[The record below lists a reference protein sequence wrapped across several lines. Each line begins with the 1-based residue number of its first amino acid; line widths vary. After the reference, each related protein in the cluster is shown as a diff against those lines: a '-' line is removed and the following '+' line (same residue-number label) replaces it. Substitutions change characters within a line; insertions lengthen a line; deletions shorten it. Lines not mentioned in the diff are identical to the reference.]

1 MVPQVSIIMPL
12 YNKATEVLGS
22 VASVRAQTVTD
33 WELIVVDD
41 GSSDGGA
48 DLVHGLADQR
58 IKIIKQSNQG
68 VSLARN
74 RGLLEA
80 ESPWIAFLD
89 ADDEWRSDYL
99 ATILSLA
106 RDYPQAPW
114 LATGY
119 EIRHPR
125 EGVFNA
131 RLRGITKG
139 FRRGILRN
147 YFTVATKSDPPVWSS
162 AVVVRRKILLE
173 IGGFPAG
180 IASGEDLLTWAR
192 LAVRYPLAYDVRPM
206 AVFNV
211 SGNDRR
217 ADPNQK
223 VTAAL
228 KELLRT
234 YPSIPG
240 LRNYLGLWNRIQ
252 AVMALRYGEIM
263 LARREAWQAILN
275 APWQWR
281 SSYTLVLALFPHT
294 ISMRLDLW
302 LRRSIH

>member
-1 MVPQVSIIMPL
+1 MVPQITIIMPL
-12 YNKATEVLGS
+12 YNKAAEVLGS

-48 DLVHGLADQR
+48 DLVDRLADQR
-58 IKIIKQSNQG
+58 IKIIKQNNQG

-74 RGLLEA
+74 RGISET

-99 ATILSLA
+99 ATVLSLT
-106 RDYPQAPW
+106 RDYPQALW

-131 RLRGITKG
+131 RLRGLSKG
-139 FRRGILRN
+139 FQRGILRN
-147 YFTVATKSDPPVWSS
+147 YFTVATQSDPPVWSS
-162 AVVVRRKILLE
+162 AVVVRRDVLLE

-180 IASGEDLLTWAR
+180 ISSGEDLLTWAR

-206 AVFNV
+206 AVFHV
-211 SGNDRR
+211 SGNDRP
-217 ADPNQK
+217 ADSEQQ

-228 KELLRT
+228 TELLRA
-234 YPSIPG
+234 YPDISG

-252 AVMALRYGEIM
+252 AVMALRYGETK
-263 LARREAWQAILN
+263 LARSAAWQAIRH

-281 SSYTLVLALFPHT
+281 NSYTFVLASLPHK
-294 ISMRLDLW
+294 ISMRLDVW
-302 LRRSIH
+302 LRRTIH

>member
-1 MVPQVSIIMPL
+1 MVPQITIIMPL

-22 VASVRAQTVTD
+22 VATVRAQTVTD

-48 DLVHGLADQR
+48 DLVHSLADQR
-58 IKIIKQSNQG
+58 IKIIKQTNQG

-74 RGLLEA
+74 RGISET

-99 ATILSLA
+99 ATVLSLT
-106 RDYPQAPW
+106 RDYPQALW

-131 RLRGITKG
+131 RLRGISKD
-139 FRRGILRN
+139 FQRGILRD
-147 YFTVATKSDPPVWSS
+147 YFTVATQSDPPVWSS
-162 AVVVRRKILLE
+162 AVVVRRDVLLE

-180 IASGEDLLTWAR
+180 ISSGEDLLTWAR

-206 AVFNV
+206 AVFHV

-217 ADPNQK
+217 ADSEQQ
-223 VTAAL
+223 VTEAL
-228 KELLRT
+228 TELLRAN
-234 YPSIPG
+234 PDISG

-252 AVMALRYGEIM
+252 AVMALRYGETK
-263 LARREAWQAILN
+263 LARRAAWQAIRH

-281 SSYTLVLALFPHT
+281 NSYTLVLALLPHK
-294 ISMRLDLW
+294 ISMRLDVW
-302 LRRSIH
+302 LRRTIH